1 MTSPNPTPRPAA
13 QNGLREEDYQSVRD
27 ALAGLRFGL
36 VTITVHEGRLV
47 QIDRTEKQRLAAR

>member
-1 MTSPNPTPRPAA
+1 MSNTNPPSHPA
-13 QNGLREEDYQSVRD
+13 QNALREEDYQSVRA

-47 QIDRTEKQRLAAR
+47 QIDRTEKQRLTAR